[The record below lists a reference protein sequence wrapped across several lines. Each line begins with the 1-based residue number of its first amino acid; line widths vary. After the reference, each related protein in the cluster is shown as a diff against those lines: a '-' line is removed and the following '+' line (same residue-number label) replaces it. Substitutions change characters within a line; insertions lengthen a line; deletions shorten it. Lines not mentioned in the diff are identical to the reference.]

1 VRFGETTEQTCD
13 IRRGRAD
20 DRQDGRKTDAGAA
33 PAGSPLEVPLVFL
46 KLGVSC
52 CGGPIAF
59 AIVFTTSLTV

>member
-1 VRFGETTEQTCD
+1 MFDAAEPTT
-13 IRRGRAD
+13 G
-20 DRQDGRKTDAGAA
+20 KTAAEADAGAA
-33 PAGSPLEVPLVFL
+33 PAGSPLEEVPLVLL